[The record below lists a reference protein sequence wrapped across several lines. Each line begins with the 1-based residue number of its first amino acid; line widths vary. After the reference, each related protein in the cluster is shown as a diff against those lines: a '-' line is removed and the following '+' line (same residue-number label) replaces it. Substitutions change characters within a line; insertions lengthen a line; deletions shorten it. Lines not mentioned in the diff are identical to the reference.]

1 MDEAQVIAECEARV
15 GTLLSGKWQLD
26 HLIGIGASAA
36 VYAARS
42 EATAAAVKILHSSWT
57 SHATIRARFQRE
69 AYIGNTIDH
78 PGIVRV
84 LEDGTSDAGEL
95 YLVMDLLV
103 GASLDLFI
111 DQHRGVVP
119 TLDALWIVDGIL
131 SVLERAHAID
141 IVHRDLKPENVF
153 LTDQGVVKVLDFGIA
168 RLRESRKDS
177 GFTVEGMVM
186 GTPTFMP
193 HEQALGRWSQLDA
206 RADIWSV
213 GAILFTLLTGRYVHG
228 DATGNEMLIRAATR
242 KAPALSSVID
252 AAPELCALVDKALAF
267 DPKRRFDQAG
277 SMRRAVQDLL
287 QVPDEAPASVRSTVD
302 SSPMSV
308 PRSLSPADLTARVAA
323 ESVVDLGFARS
334 VIAAYHR
341 AESRGAPSRVT
352 EAVRAGL
359 RRLAED
365 SPDAALELIL
375 TLFDE
380 FDASRTGIDAD
391 ARRAFASA
399 VVSTKALGA
408 LLANAGRPGV
418 DPRSA
423 ARALTLVLE
432 LLGDA
437 HAGVA
442 LDALRQDPRGSL
454 RDLLIDYVARSGQG
468 YEEPLAALLP
478 AAEESFALVL
488 LSILDRMRTDAARL
502 AIERAKESP
511 HRAVRVQAELLQN
524 GSRA

>member
-1 MDEAQVIAECEARV
+1 MDEARVIAECEGRV
-15 GTLLSGKWQLD
+15 GSLLSGKWRLE

-42 EATAAAVKILHSSWT
+42 DGTAAAVKILHSSWT
-57 SHATIRARFQRE
+57 SHPAIRARFQRE

-95 YLVMDLLV
+95 FLVMDLLT
-103 GASLDLFI
+103 GASLDVFI

-131 SVLERAHAID
+131 SVLERAHALG

-153 LTDQGVVKVLDFGIA
+153 LTEQGVVKVLDFGIA
-168 RLRESRKDS
+168 RLRESRKDA

-193 HEQALGRWSQLDA
+193 QEQALGRWSQLDA

-213 GAILFTLLTGRYVHG
+213 GAILFTLLTGRFVHG
-228 DATGNEMLIRAATR
+228 DAAGNEMLIRAATR
-242 KAPALSSVID
+242 MAPKLKSVID
-252 AAPELCALVDKALAF
+252 ATPELCRLVDTALAF
-267 DPKRRFDQAG
+267 DPKARFADAAT
-277 SMRRAVQDLL
+277 MRRAVQGLL

-302 SSPMSV
+302 SAPMSA

-341 AESRGAPSRVT
+341 ARDRGAPSRVT

-359 RRLAED
+359 RRLAEA

-380 FDASRTGIDAD
+380 FDASGGRDD
-391 ARRAFASA
+391 LEARRAFAGA

-408 LLANAGRPGV
+408 LLANADQPGV
-418 DPRSA
+418 DPRA
-423 ARALTLVLE
+423 ATRALGLVLE

-442 LDALRQDPRGSL
+442 LDALRQAPGGVL
-454 RDLLIDYVARSGQG
+454 KEVLIEYVARSGRG

-478 AAEESFALVL
+478 EADEPFALVL
-488 LSILDRMRTDAARL
+488 LSVLHRMQTDAARL
-502 AIERAKESP
+502 AIVRAKESP
-511 HRAVRVQAELLQN
+511 HRAVRVQAEFLQH
-524 GSRA
+524 GTPA